1 MKCGQFLIFAM
12 GLVVVPLA
20 MQAKVCPPGN
30 VLNVNENFEEECIA
44 CGENCTTCFMMEKK
58 KPKCFFCKEGYY
70 LDKSTPQGSCKPCV
84 QGCSRC
90 IGGSLAQCSDTLP
103 GYFFN
108 SETKLLDKCDESC
121 TRCHSKNE
129 CSMCAEGYFSRREE
143 KVEKKEK
150 DKDSSDEKDEMLNEI
165 DKMEEKFQKLK
176 DVEKKFMD
184 FGNDFLDFRFRE
196 KDVKCINCNI
206 DNCVYCSEKQDQVKQ
221 NKFIT
226 CSLCKPKFGLV
237 DGRCQNC
244 PKHCRYCKEQTLEC
258 VSCEKGYQWDS
269 QKNTCDLISIEN
281 CSVMKNDKCAV
292 CDNFF
297 YLDKESGECK
307 PCGKEIKNCSHCHS
321 LGSSV
326 KCQFCERGYYLPNN
340 GSINNFL
347 IALKTLGEGKMED
360 TPEMEPPNKCKKC
373 SANCNH
379 CDEERCYICKKGYYF
394 SAKSGRC
401 LQCKIENCD
410 QCLSQKRCGICSPGF
425 YSNNKVKKCTPCPK
439 DCLKCSSTG
448 HCQSCPIDHF
458 ILLEEK
464 ISHSKSPNILS
475 SILGMFLGSVAAK
488 LPPVEMTQV
497 EIHTKCVDKCPEEIN
512 GQKVTVNL
520 AERKCIV
527 KSKDDES
534 PLPPVSLPF
543 LSESDSIY
551 HNIMQLKFH
560 YEEQIGHIKKVGL
573 AKKPED
579 ASQVSSECFNNGLIR
594 KVFRGNLTSYFICRC
609 LPGFL
614 GDNCQISRELH
625 NETQK
630 KLIEL
635 LDKVKKR
642 LPSMSK
648 NNYKEVLSSLI
659 LFNKFKIDAPVVTK
673 ILEVLGFLLD
683 RNRGLDNK
691 KKLYVLYDSL
701 ILSVFDML
709 EDLHKAKPRDIL
721 GNSDI
726 QKQQIELQSKIEQLV
741 LLIETSLEDMD
752 YTKSFL
758 AKQKDE
764 YIGLDTF
771 SFIISEYPLNTTN
784 FQLSNP
790 NIDTSFN
797 TEEGTE
803 IELLTKGDHPN
814 SKYNIQMI
822 IFSVT
827 LFNFEFKKYQLLTNP
842 LYFKFLDSSNPHVP
856 VNNKDALIKGVKI
869 NFPLLFLPGYENLE
883 KHLFCKT
890 FKTGHYD
897 SSNMNGTVLKFDEDT
912 GIVTCE
918 FTGISS
924 FSNTYFGVFILK
936 RDSLD

>member
-1 MKCGQFLIFAM
+1 MKTSYILLQLCFVILFNITHIQTM
-12 GLVVVPLA
+12 
-20 MQAKVCPPGN
+20 VCEPGSA
-30 VLNVNENFEEECIA
+30 LHVNDDFKEECIA
-44 CGENCTTCFMMEKK
+44 CGENCTTCFLMEKK
-58 KPKCFFCKEGYY
+58 KAKCFFCKEGFY
-70 LDKSTPQGSCKPCV
+70 LDRNTAGGDCKPCIS
-84 QGCSRC
+84 GCSRC
-90 IGGSLAQCSDTLP
+90 IGGNLGECSDTLP
-103 GYFFN
+103 GYFYN
-108 SETKLLDKCDESC
+108 EETQNLDSCDDSC

-129 CSMCAEGYFSRREE
+129 CSMCAEGFFSRRVEE
-143 KVEKKEK
+143 KAKDDGKK
-150 DKDSSDEKDEMLNEI
+150 DDDSTNEESPI
-165 DKMEEKFQKLK
+165 DKMKQKLEELK
-176 DVEKKFMD
+176 DREKKLMD
-184 FGNDFLDFRFRE
+184 FGENFLDFKFRE
-196 KDVKCINCNI
+196 HDVKCINCNI

-237 DGRCQNC
+237 DGRCNAC
-244 PKHCRYCKEQTLEC
+244 PSNCRYCKEQTLEC
-258 VSCEKGYQWDS
+258 VSCEKGYQWNS
-269 QKNTCDLISIEN
+269 QENTCDLISIEN
-281 CSVMKNDKCAV
+281 CAAVKDKKCGV

-297 YLDKESGECK
+297 YLHKEKGTCE
-307 PCGKEIKNCSHCHS
+307 PCGKEIKNCSHCHR
-321 LGSSV
+321 LGEDV

-347 IALKTLGEGKMED
+347 ISLKSLKEGTLI
-360 TPEMEPPNKCKKC
+360 EPPQLETPNECKKC
-373 SANCNH
+373 DKNCNH
-379 CDEERCYICKKGYYF
+379 CDEDRCYICKKGYF
-394 SAKSGRC
+394 FNPKTKKCS
-401 LQCKIENCD
+401 QCKMDNCD
-410 QCLSQKRCGICSPGF
+410 QCISFKKCGICSPGF
-425 YSNNKVKKCTPCPK
+425 YTNGKSKKCTPCPK
-439 DCLKCSSTG
+439 DCLKCSATG

-464 ISHSKSPNILS
+464 ITHSKSPNILS
-475 SILGMFLGSVAAK
+475 SILGMFLGAVAAK

-497 EIHTKCVDKCPEEIN
+497 EIHTKCVDKCPEEID

-527 KSKDDES
+527 KSKDDKAS
-534 PLPPVSLPF
+534 LPPISLPF

-573 AKKPED
+573 AKKPEEI
-579 ASQVSSECFNNGLIR
+579 SKVSSECFNNGLIR
-594 KVFRGNLTSYFICRC
+594 KVFRGNLSSYFICRC
-609 LPGFL
+609 LPGFM
-614 GDNCQISRELH
+614 GDNCQITEELH
-625 NETQK
+625 QETQK
-630 KLIEL
+630 KLIAL
-635 LDKVKKR
+635 LDKIKMR

-648 NNYKEVLSSLI
+648 HDYKEALSSLI
-659 LFNKFKIDAPVVTK
+659 LFNKFKIDSPVISK
-673 ILEVLGFLLD
+673 ILTILGFLLD

-709 EDLHKAKPRDIL
+709 EDLRKVNPREL
-721 GNSDI
+721 MGNSDI
-726 QKQQIELQSKIEQLV
+726 QKQQLELEKKIEQLV
-741 LLIETSLEDMD
+741 ILIETSLEDMD
-752 YTKSFL
+752 YSKSFL

-771 SFIISEYPLNTTN
+771 SFIISEYPLNNTN

-803 IELLTKGDHPN
+803 IDLITNGDHPN
-814 SKYNIQMI
+814 SKFNIQLI

-842 LYFKFLDSSNPHVP
+842 LYIKFLDSSNPHVA
-856 VNNKDALIKGVKI
+856 VKNSDALVNGIKI

-883 KHLFCKT
+883 RHLFCKT
-890 FKTGHYD
+890 FKTGNYD
-897 SSNMNGTVLKFDEDT
+897 DSTTNGTVLNFDEDT

-918 FTGISS
+918 YSNISS
-924 FSNTYFGVFILK
+924 FSNMYFGVFILK